1 MNQEWSDTESSDEE
15 VELVQPNRDFP
26 ISDEDNSEEE
36 YEDEEFDMY
45 ELAKKTTNNMT
56 DDFFIKEEVKVIDK
70 LVTSVIPVLPVS
82 PIITNKPL
90 IKRKFN
96 PRLPPPNKYNKKN
109 DKRKAI
115 STFLS
120 NLVINGVVETEKV
133 FEIISYLQ
141 KTIIEYMEMENRS
154 NEIEEITENMYLF
167 ITILNESCKQHDQ
180 WRLIIDTVQRFS
192 KLKVKEKK
200 SLSSRAIFK
209 YMDILEAIEKQ

>member
-109 DKRKAI
+109 DNR
-115 STFLS
+115 F
-120 NLVINGVVETEKV
+120 NLN
-133 FEIISYLQ
+133 
-141 KTIIEYMEMENRS
+141 
-154 NEIEEITENMYLF
+154 
-167 ITILNESCKQHDQ
+167 
-180 WRLIIDTVQRFS
+180 
-192 KLKVKEKK
+192 LKDFPT
-200 SLSSRAIFK
+200 L
-209 YMDILEAIEKQ
+209 